1 MFICLFRHLR
11 QIFVEEMLYQ
21 IDYFYNNISV
31 LLHVYVSQLTTV
43 CTVQPQE
50 LMGPVTHRVIP
61 PTGLM
66 LGSETP
72 LSSTTIS
79 VQSIQPPP
87 AGASAADF
95 FSYGNRQD

>member
-1 MFICLFRHLR
+1 MYMCLSL
-11 QIFVEEMLYQ
+11 
-21 IDYFYNNISV
+21 SV
-31 LLHVYVSQLTTV
+31 AS
-43 CTVQPQE
+43 TVQPQE

-66 LGSETP
+66 LGSDNP
-72 LSSTTIS
+72 LSAPTIS